1 MDRGKMDYLKNTS
14 RYYGGQLSKALQLF
28 LCVIGSVFC
37 MGFQSQASKQRETDD
52 ERCREL
58 VHTLVSPE
66 DSLETINLVECQAP
80 DGLTNWFS
88 SDINKSVCTD
98 KQCKMVNVR
107 LFWDGVG
114 TYHHFE
120 LINNEPLTK
129 TDHSVFTTD
138 DYEKLNLILKD
149 SLSVF
154 KDLKIEELVTE
165 KREDVD
171 GISGATSKSL
181 SEYVVRDAVYTCF
194 TLWHTVYGI
203 RKSQI
208 LALLKERINKAYLSK
223 SFGKNNP
230 AVDLW
235 VMNTILNQP
244 KYSTLFFNELVAK
257 ITSEDDRISNLALRA
272 ISISSLNSEFSQ
284 MQLVSRLPKV
294 DNLKRLDIIWKLSDC
309 QVVYEKVILQSLYY
323 YQNDIINQAALSYI
337 YKIISR
343 QKMQSPEI
351 TKNLRGLQNDKNAY
365 VRNLTNN
372 LLATWSKK
380 Q

>member
-1 MDRGKMDYLKNTS
+1 
-14 RYYGGQLSKALQLF
+14 
-28 LCVIGSVFC
+28 
-37 MGFQSQASKQRETDD
+37 MGFQSQTARQREADN
-52 ERCREL
+52 ERCREVL
-58 VHTLVSPE
+58 HTFVSPE

-80 DGLTNWFS
+80 NGLTNWFS

-114 TYHHFE
+114 NYHHFE

-129 TDHSVFTTD
+129 TDHSVFTAD

-208 LALLKERINKAYLSK
+208 NAILKERTTKAYLSK
-223 SFGKNNP
+223 SFGKNDP

-235 VMNTILNQP
+235 AMNTILSQP
-244 KYSTLFFNELVAK
+244 KYSTIFFNELVAK
-257 ITSEDDRISNLALRA
+257 ITSEDDRVSNLALRA
-272 ISISSLNSEFSQ
+272 ISISSLNSEFAQ

-309 QVVYEKVILQSLYY
+309 QVVYEKVVLQLLYY
-323 YQNDIINQAALSYI
+323 YQNEVINQAALSYV

-343 QKMQSPEI
+343 EKMQSPEI
-351 TKNLRGLQNDKNAY
+351 TKNLKGLLNDKNAY
-365 VRNLTNN
+365 VRNLTHN